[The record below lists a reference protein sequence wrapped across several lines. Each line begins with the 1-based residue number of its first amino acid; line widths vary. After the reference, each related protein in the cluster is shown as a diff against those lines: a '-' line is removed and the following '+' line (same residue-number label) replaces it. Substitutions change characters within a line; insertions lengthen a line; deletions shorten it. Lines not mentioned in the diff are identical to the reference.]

1 MKKAISDR
9 HEKRQADELAGL
21 ADMPEEAI
29 DTVDIPEVQDWR
41 GARRGVFYRPVK
53 RQLTLRLDA
62 DVVAWFKA
70 QAPNGKGYQS
80 EINRALREHVEQRQR
95 KTG

>member
-1 MKKAISDR
+1 MKKANSDR
-9 HEKRQADELAGL
+9 DGKRQAGELAGL

-29 DTVDIPEVQDWR
+29 DTADIPEVQDWR

-70 QAPNGKGYQS
+70 QAPDGKGYQS
-80 EINRALREHVEQRQR
+80 EINRALRQHVEQRQR